1 MLVDNYCLCFMFNMR
16 QRKTMHFVFWN
27 KYCLSPLLLW
37 LITRTLISFLLKSKS
52 LSPGVYSYIYFNF
65 TRGNSNPCYSN
76 LTHYLQSTFRFLSS
90 HFLYNFTLDNSNHV
104 CVTSNN
110 KQCIVV
116 QNIKCA
122 GFEAVVWTFLLSLQ
136 SLISLV
142 FTQCCYLT
150 PFAKLV
156 LINFLAPLSA
166 VCMTLAFI
174 PLATVNCLA
183 RQHYSKVI
191 LFKVT

>member
-104 CVTSNN
+104 NAWQVITNS
-110 KQCIVV
+110 V
-116 QNIKCA
+116 
-122 GFEAVVWTFLLSLQ
+122 LLSKTLNVPVSKQ
-136 SLISLV
+136 SCEPFCSLYKV
-142 FTQCCYLT
+142 WFHS
-150 PFAKLV
+150 FSHSV
-156 LINFLAPLSA
+156 
-166 VCMTLAFI
+166 
-174 PLATVNCLA
+174 AT
-183 RQHYSKVI
+183 
-191 LFKVT
+191 